1 MKSEP
6 AHIDWSKTT
15 FEGAERENLRA
26 WQRLS
31 FDEKLRTNEAMNEM
45 FAEIIRRK
53 IAVGEPY
60 IDPDTGRVVRG
71 DRPTSEAPPPVD
83 GD

>member
-26 WQRLS
+26 WKRLS
-31 FDEKLRTNEAMNEM
+31 FDEKLRANEAMNEM

-53 IAVGEPY
+53 FASGEPY
-60 IDPDTGRVVRG
+60 IDPDTGQVVRAN
-71 DRPTSEAPPPVD
+71 RPTSEASRPVD